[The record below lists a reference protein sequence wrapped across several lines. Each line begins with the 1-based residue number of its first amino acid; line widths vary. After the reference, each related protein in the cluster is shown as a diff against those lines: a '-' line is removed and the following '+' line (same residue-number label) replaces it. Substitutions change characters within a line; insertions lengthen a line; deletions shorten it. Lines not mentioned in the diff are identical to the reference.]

1 MLKLQVQTYDV
12 WCNEDSWF
20 VNDSWTVGTIE
31 VLDDK
36 AETILQALIEG
47 KYLIETCTLEDVAI
61 KWWDEG
67 FCEVEQTED
76 GYPLYGLKV
85 VQED

>member
-12 WCNEDSWF
+12 WCNEDNWWI
-20 VNDSWTVGTIE
+20 NDSWGSGTIE
-31 VLDDK
+31 VQDDN

-47 KYLIETCTLEDVAI
+47 RYLLETCTLEDVAI
-61 KWWDEG
+61 TWLDED

-76 GYPLYGLKV
+76 GCLLYGLRV